1 MRHKLQPWDMEHKEL
16 AQTWALISMDVAYDT
31 ANNAYVLDVN
41 ARPAP
46 TGNQHPLWYLECRG
60 LHAHA
65 HVQNEYEHAHLIN
78 DMRTEMHLTRCTVCR
93 YTKDRSATIR
103 EAVDILQEASV

>member
-46 TGNQHPLWYLECRG
+46 TGNQHPLW
-60 LHAHA
+60 
-65 HVQNEYEHAHLIN
+65 
-78 DMRTEMHLTRCTVCR
+78 
-93 YTKDRSATIR
+93 
-103 EAVDILQEASV
+103 

>member
-1 MRHKLQPWDMEHKEL
+1 MILPTTLTSSTSTPVRPPL
-16 AQTWALISMDVAYDT
+16 ATSIRSGTSNVGVYTRTRTFTD
-31 ANNAYVLDVN
+31 
-41 ARPAP
+41 
-46 TGNQHPLWYLECRG
+46 E
-60 LHAHA
+60 
-65 HVQNEYEHAHLIN
+65 NEYEHAHLIN